1 MGQNQSQQ
9 QQNRLPPA
17 NYDLPPLNFHTTHGI
32 NVKLSEDGATAIR
45 DVSYC
50 NGILFTHRPVM
61 VGERI
66 CLKIRH
72 VSTQWSG
79 ALRIG
84 FAAHDPTRLEGRLP
98 KYACPDLT
106 NKSGYWAKALGDYN
120 LQPNTLIHYYVSSN
134 GDVHFGVNG
143 GDLGVFFGGIDTRQ
157 PLWAMVD
164 LYGNCTSIELMDSR
178 RSTNNFSRSNGSS
191 TRSSFREQQQRPW
204 PNVPT
209 HQIMPTTVALPPLS
223 NEIVRPNEIP
233 RQNDISRQ
241 VSSLTLTPPRPVA
254 QSSPTPVSPASPPA
268 QPTQSSPRSSST
280 LEVGMVPTLKYNQ
293 GVRFQAMTFHPNV
306 GKNVTLDAS
315 ATVAARMDDEFAQ
328 AYVFSHHNIT
338 PGERIVIQV
347 LANEDSYIG
356 SLAFGLTN
364 CDPSTLNVKE
374 LPEDSD
380 LLLDRSEYWVVSKDV
395 ANSPPLGDEL
405 SFTIKTDGS
414 VEFMRNNM
422 IPSVFM
428 HVDITQPLWAFW
440 DIYGNTSRIRILGS
454 TNPNSTVAM
463 PRQVSR
469 TETLVETAHE
479 ASELNTS
486 QNTTE
491 CIVCYEKAVDC
502 VIYTCGHMCL
512 CYECA
517 LQQWRGRGG
526 GFCPICRLAI
536 RDIIRTF
543 RS

>member
-9 QQNRLPPA
+9 QRLPPA
-17 NYDLPPLNFHTTHGI
+17 NYDLPPLSFHSTHGVNI
-32 NVKLSEDGATAIR
+32 TLTEDGATAIR

-50 NGILFTHRPVM
+50 NGVLFTHRPVM

-66 CLKIRH
+66 CLKIKTS
-72 VSTQWSG
+72 STQWSG

-84 FAAHDPTRLEGRLP
+84 FSANDPARYQGRLP
-98 KYACPDLT
+98 KYACPDLV
-106 NKSGYWAKALGDYN
+106 NKSGFWCKALGDYN
-120 LQPNTLIHYYVSSN
+120 LTTNTIFHYYVSSK
-134 GDVHFGVNG
+134 GDVHVGVNG
-143 GDLGVFFGGIDTRQ
+143 GDLGIFISGIDTRQ
-157 PLWAMVD
+157 PLWGLID

-178 RSTNNFSRSNGSS
+178 RSVNNFSRSSNTNSN
-191 TRSSFREQQQRPW
+191 RSSFREPQQRQPW

-209 HQIMPTTVALPPLS
+209 HQIMPTTVALPPTPMS
-223 NEIVRPNEIP
+223 NDLPNIA
-233 RQNDISRQ
+233 
-241 VSSLTLTPPRPVA
+241 SLTVTPPRPVA
-254 QSSPTPVSPASPPA
+254 QSSPVTLPATQTSTVSLTSN
-268 QPTQSSPRSSST
+268 TSPRTSV
-280 LEVGMVPTLKYNQ
+280 LEVGTVPTLKYNQ

-306 GKNVTLDAS
+306 GKNVSLDPS
-315 ATVAARMDDEFAQ
+315 ATVAARLDEEFAQ
-328 AYVFSHHNIT
+328 GYVFSHHNIT

-347 LANEDSYIG
+347 LGNEDSYIG

-364 CDPSTLNVKE
+364 CDPSTLNVKD

-380 LLLDRSEYWVVSKDV
+380 LLLDRPEYWVVSKDV
-395 ANSPPLGDEL
+395 ASCPPKGDEL

-414 VEFMRNNM
+414 VEFMRNNS

-440 DIYGNTSRIRILGS
+440 DIYGNTSRIRVLGS
-454 TNPNSTVAM
+454 TSPNALM

-469 TETLVETAHE
+469 TSETLIEPASE

-486 QNTTE
+486 VEYRE

-526 GFCPICRLAI
+526 GFCPICRLVI
-536 RDIIRTF
+536 RDVIRTF
-543 RS
+543 KS